1 MILEGFFTYEYFI
14 VAFMPPTSDKIFL
27 VMIGMKSLPGWTS
40 SENAP
45 LRKNRRFLYK
55 EIMISLHDQDGIKFL
70 KEAVLALEATNA

>member
-1 MILEGFFTYEYFI
+1 
-14 VAFMPPTSDKIFL
+14 
-27 VMIGMKSLPGWTS
+27 MKSLPRWTS

-55 EIMISLHDQDGIKFL
+55 EIMISLHEAQDGIKISEKSWVKWLIPKTAGFW